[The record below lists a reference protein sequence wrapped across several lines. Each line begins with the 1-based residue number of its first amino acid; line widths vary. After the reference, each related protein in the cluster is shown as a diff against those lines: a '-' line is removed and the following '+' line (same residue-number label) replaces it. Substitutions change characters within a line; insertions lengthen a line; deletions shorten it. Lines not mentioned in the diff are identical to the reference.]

1 MEFYKLKYFYNAQ
14 VLKGAIDFKSE
25 PWPKVSEAAKDC
37 VRRLLDVDVTR
48 RATAEQILKVCFIC
62 TKRLCDNCY
71 VMCACVCLKGAE
83 AAAGYGRNQAGHR

>member
-37 VRRLLDVDVTR
+37 VRRLLDMDVTR
-48 RATAEQILKVCFIC
+48 RATAEQILKVGN
-62 TKRLCDNCY
+62 THSLNKR
-71 VMCACVCLKGAE
+71 
-83 AAAGYGRNQAGHR
+83 GYSSTFKPSPHDRTTRSAQLTARI